1 MALWDAVK
9 KGAQK
14 MAEGAGKVTDEIQR
28 REELKR
34 NKTKALRRLTL
45 RQLQYMAK
53 NYGIKVTSHEFVFDD
68 EQVPKLTID
77 DYIISIRSNL
87 SYEEI
92 INYLKKRKVNVSDLI
107 SESNQNNKAIVSN
120 VSQNNRPQTE
130 ISTELSSDEEILY
143 SVLCTISQEFDNSL
157 KVIDE
162 YEFESHLSSLLNF
175 TYGKNG
181 WNIHRQVECGQ
192 FNDKIDIVLE
202 NHINTVALELKIGNS
217 KTHIR
222 NSLGQLH
229 TYAKHYPN
237 ISLVVLDIGK
247 INSEFYN
254 QFEQDLNSFGV
265 SLLVLEGNLRKK
277 RNKTKTATV
286 KFS

>member
-1 MALWDAVK
+1 
-9 KGAQK
+9 
-14 MAEGAGKVTDEIQR
+14 MAEGAGKVSDEIQR
-28 REELKR
+28 REELKG

-45 RQLQYMAK
+45 KQLQYMAK

-68 EQVPKLTID
+68 EQAPKLTID

-107 SESNQNNKAIVSN
+107 SDSNQNNNAIVSSK
-120 VSQNNRPQTE
+120 SQTNKPHTE
-130 ISTELSSDEEILY
+130 ISTELSSDEEMLD
-143 SVLCTISQEFDNSL
+143 SVLSTISQEYDNSL

-162 YEFESHLSSLLNF
+162 YDFENHLYTLLNF

-181 WNIHRQVECGQ
+181 WNIYRQVECGK
-192 FNDKIDIVLE
+192 FNEKIDIVLE
-202 NHINTVALELKIGNS
+202 NHATKIALELKIGRTKN
-217 KTHIR
+217 KIR
-222 NSLGQLH
+222 DSLGQLH
-229 TYAKHYPN
+229 SYAKDYPN

-247 INSEFYN
+247 ISPEFYEL
-254 QFEQDLNSFGV
+254 FKQDLDNFGV
-265 SLLVLEGNLRKK
+265 SLLVIKGNLRNK
-277 RNKTKTATV
+277 RNKTKTATF